1 MGHRIYSDS
10 CLLQHV
16 QTSQLPK
23 KIFENCSRT
32 SRNPHR
38 KHPYKCYRLLL
49 QEVSKTLSLIKLLA
63 DMNETEDNALKIKI
77 IDEGKKP
84 MSIGGTDENDILIDI
99 SDDNSPSQA
108 IQQTQLYIIRT
119 NEQIERFQGT
129 LKLLLIIIIT
139 L

>member
-1 MGHRIYSDS
+1 
-10 CLLQHV
+10 
-16 QTSQLPK
+16 
-23 KIFENCSRT
+23 
-32 SRNPHR
+32 
-38 KHPYKCYRLLL
+38 
-49 QEVSKTLSLIKLLA
+49 
-63 DMNETEDNALKIKI
+63 MNETEDNALKIKI